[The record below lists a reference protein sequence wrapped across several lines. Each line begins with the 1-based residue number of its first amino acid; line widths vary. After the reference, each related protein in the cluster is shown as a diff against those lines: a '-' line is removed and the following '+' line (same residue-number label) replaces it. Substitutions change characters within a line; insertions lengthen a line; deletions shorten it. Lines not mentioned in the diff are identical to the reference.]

1 MTLSFF
7 RRPSTEVELPDLK
20 PGELYRRPRRDRVA
34 ETATVLTL
42 CADPV
47 GIPHVRFN
55 VAFDHVESGRLEGGT
70 SSCGTLR
77 CTRRNASGVRT
88 ILIVFGLSFTAYR
101 ILT

>member
-7 RRPSTEVELPDLK
+7 RRPSAEVELPDLK
-20 PGELYRRPRRDRVA
+20 PGDLYRRPRRDRVA

-55 VAFDHVESGRLEGGT
+55 VAFDHLESGRLEGGM
-70 SSCGTLR
+70 
-77 CTRRNASGVRT
+77 
-88 ILIVFGLSFTAYR
+88 R
-101 ILT
+101 ILALRAFCEAYSERVV

>member
-7 RRPSTEVELPDLK
+7 RRPGTGVELPDLK
-20 PGELYRRPRRDRVA
+20 PGDLYRRPRRDRVA

-55 VAFDHVESGRLEGGT
+55 VAFDHVESGRIE
-70 SSCGTLR
+70 
-77 CTRRNASGVRT
+77 SGM
-88 ILIVFGLSFTAYR
+88 R
-101 ILT
+101 ILALRAFCEAYSERVV

>member
-7 RRPSTEVELPDLK
+7 RRPSTETQLPELK
-20 PGELYRRPRRDRVA
+20 PGDSYRRPRRDRVA

-55 VAFDHVESGRLEGGT
+55 IAFDHLESGRLEGGM
-70 SSCGTLR
+70 
-77 CTRRNASGVRT
+77 
-88 ILIVFGLSFTAYR
+88 R
-101 ILT
+101 ILALRAFCEAYSERVL

>member
-7 RRPSTEVELPDLK
+7 RRPSTQAQLPELK
-20 PGELYRRPRRDRVA
+20 PGDSYRRPRRDRVA

-55 VAFDHVESGRLEGGT
+55 VAFDHLEAGRLEGGM
-70 SSCGTLR
+70 
-77 CTRRNASGVRT
+77 
-88 ILIVFGLSFTAYR
+88 R
-101 ILT
+101 ILALRAFCEAYSERVI